1 MRASRCVHLLAF
13 CVSAVIA
20 GSAGAASTTNAS
32 EPAAAAG
39 VTVALPTA
47 PDACAQGDVTSAPTR
62 PNWDTSAQT
71 TQCGVIEVDTGW
83 VGQPMGA
90 GVTQTMTMSSMRYG
104 LTPRLDLRWGT
115 TNHMAQ
121 SGTGT
126 APLEGIGDQWLM
138 ARYRFLEQSART
150 PAQAFLYAYK
160 VPLANPA
167 KGFGSGF
174 ADHQFVFIASRDF
187 GKNHFDFN
195 TVGTLVGQAKE
206 HEGSAQFG
214 LALTRAVTQKFS
226 WMLESYGGPQPGTP
240 DRFGAAFTGASY
252 TLRPALVLDCA
263 YARTYTAGTPR
274 EQFLFGFT
282 YAMRPFFPTVSR
294 GWAVARMLGR

>member
-1 MRASRCVHLLAF
+1 
-13 CVSAVIA
+13 
-20 GSAGAASTTNAS
+20 
-32 EPAAAAG
+32 
-39 VTVALPTA
+39 
-47 PDACAQGDVTSAPTR
+47 
-62 PNWDTSAQT
+62 
-71 TQCGVIEVDTGW
+71 
-83 VGQPMGA
+83 MGA
-90 GVTQTMTMSSMRYG
+90 GVSQTMTMSGMRYG
-104 LTPRLDLRWGT
+104 LTPKLDLRWGT
-115 TNHMAQ
+115 TNHIAQ
-121 SGTGT
+121 SGGGT

-138 ARYRFLEQSART
+138 ARYRFLEQSARA
-150 PAQAFLYAYK
+150 PALAFLYGYK

-195 TVGTLVGQAKE
+195 TVGTLVGE
-206 HEGSAQFG
+206 SNGHDGSAQFG

-240 DRFGAAFTGASY
+240 DRIGAAFTGASY

-263 YARTYTAGTPR
+263 YSRTYTAGTPR

-294 GWAVARMLGR
+294 GRAVARMLGR